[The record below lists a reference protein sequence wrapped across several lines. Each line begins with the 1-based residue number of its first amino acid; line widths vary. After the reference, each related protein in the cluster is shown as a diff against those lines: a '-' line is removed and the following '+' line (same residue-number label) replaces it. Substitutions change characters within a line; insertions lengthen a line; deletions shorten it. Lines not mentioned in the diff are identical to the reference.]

1 MARTKLLQE
10 IENGKKTRF
19 TIIFLIKKENDNE
32 CKNCFRGRISLN
44 RYVSILARYCWL
56 CELRTPPWNLADDEF
71 IGSLLAAGLVNKQV
85 VVVAEV
91 EVVAKMPVAG

>member
-1 MARTKLLQE
+1 M
-10 IENGKKTRF
+10 
-19 TIIFLIKKENDNE
+19 
-32 CKNCFRGRISLN
+32 
-44 RYVSILARYCWL
+44 

-71 IGSLLAAGLVNKQV
+71 VGSLLAAGLMNMQV